1 MNNQAWWQAS
11 LELFAKLSSLIGIPI
26 VVAALLGRWLDKK
39 YNSEPW
45 LFLACIGVAFI
56 VSTVGLVIITKAEYK
71 KLGEEKKDYDGKAW
85 GNKAW
90 AYSIFRAN
98 RASGYFYN
106 H

>member
-1 MNNQAWWQAS
+1 
-11 LELFAKLSSLIGIPI
+11 
-26 VVAALLGRWLDKK
+26 
-39 YNSEPW
+39 
-45 LFLACIGVAFI
+45 
-56 VSTVGLVIITKAEYK
+56 VIITKAEYK

-106 H
+106 Y